1 MPGIKHIFITV
12 PAPVSIGVRKMAFTG
27 AVWDSIF
34 RTFTDLMSIRAGMG
48 MDAGTVTGKSK
59 AIFWDKPIPEGRY
72 EGGETENPL
81 ESFFIIEGKLFM
93 GEGVRGYGV
102 SDTVMFIR
110 EFLTFARFFG
120 RL

>member
-1 MPGIKHIFITV
+1 MPEIKNILITI

-27 AVWDSIF
+27 AAGESIF
-34 RTFTDLMSIRAGMG
+34 QTLTGFVPIRVGMG
-48 MDAGTVTGKSK
+48 MDAGAVPGKSK
-59 AIFWDKPIPEGRY
+59 AIIWDDTILEGRY
-72 EGGETENPL
+72 EGSETENPV

-93 GEGVRGYGV
+93 RESVRGYGV

-110 EFLTFARFFG
+110 EFLTFARLFG